1 MICPPAA
8 GLSRAGRT
16 EGHHQAGGEDSEL
29 GLVEA
34 AGGRCVG
41 VWGAWSMWLGCREG
55 GWTETQHPATH
66 GPARPLKL
74 GMQVWT
80 GWGCP
85 ADSSLLFFVKT
96 IFLLCIRVQPTTNV
110 VAEAPQ
116 RGSATRGHAS
126 ALPQT
131 PPVQAAPAGP
141 EAPSLFGKQ
150 RGQAGR
156 SSMMRVHG
164 GLRVREPN

>member
-1 MICPPAA
+1 M
-8 GLSRAGRT
+8 
-16 EGHHQAGGEDSEL
+16 

-34 AGGRCVG
+34 AGGRCAG

-131 PPVQAAPAGP
+131 PPVQAAPAGRRPTTSGLVRSAAHGPHPSDHITGATREMLRP
-141 EAPSLFGKQ
+141 EPAQ
-150 RGQAGR
+150 RKVSHHRTCPGPGHQ
-156 SSMMRVHG
+156 HT
-164 GLRVREPN
+164 